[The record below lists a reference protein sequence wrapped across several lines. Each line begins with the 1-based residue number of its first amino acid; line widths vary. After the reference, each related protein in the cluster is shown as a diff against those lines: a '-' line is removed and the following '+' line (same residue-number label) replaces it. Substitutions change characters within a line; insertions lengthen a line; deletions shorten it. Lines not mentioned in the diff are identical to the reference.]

1 MQIFHPHTASLSA
14 PKRDWTF
21 LYVLDGDNDLREA
34 ATMDLVEL
42 NGAGA
47 PDNTAVVAQLYRGD
61 LKWNVANFRK
71 KVDSLF
77 KPSLPSAVAQDWRGM
92 RVYEVRPE
100 QSGGGTREMDYAS
113 DPKASPADPEE
124 LKNIVA
130 WTMKKYPSKHF
141 ALVLSGH
148 GSQEGLLS
156 DSSGRKMPF
165 PEVSSALKEAS
176 GETGRG
182 VDVVLFDSCS
192 TAGPQAQQAM
202 RGATKFL
209 LASPTPIR
217 AGGWSEKATMDF
229 LKAHPKATPE
239 QLAQSLTSSQHSA
252 VDSPVL
258 YDLR

>member
-1 MQIFHPHTASLSA
+1 MQISAPHTASVSA

-42 NGAGA
+42 HGAGA

-61 LKWNVANFRK
+61 LKWNFANFHK

-77 KPSLPSAVAQDWRGM
+77 HRAAPSAVAQDWRGM
-92 RVYEVRPE
+92 KVYEVRHEHPD
-100 QSGGGTREMDYAS
+100 GGTQELDYKTVAQPSPS
-113 DPKASPADPEE
+113 DPSE
-124 LKNIVA
+124 LKKILA
-130 WTMKKYPSKHF
+130 WTMKKYPAQHF
-141 ALVLSGH
+141 AVVLSGH
-148 GSQEGLLS
+148 GSQAGLLS

-165 PEVSSALKEAS
+165 AEIATALKEAS
-176 GETGRG
+176 KECDQA

-192 TAGPQAQQAM
+192 TAGPQARQAM

-217 AGGWSEKATMDF
+217 AGGWSEKATMEF
-229 LKAHPKATPE
+229 LKGHPGSTPE
-239 QLAQSLTSSQHSA
+239 ALAQSLTSPDHRA